1 MIRSRNRNSPLTD
14 ALIFCGAPPKTRLPE
29 ASSGQASHD
38 RDEVRELF
46 AAVQIRPVEHA
57 DAALSDEPTKL
68 QCDRQ
73 AAHGSIVSHEAAAQA
88 SEAAMDSAVAI
99 AIRTD
104 QPQNVTAFLISQT
117 AKVEF

>member
-1 MIRSRNRNSPLTD
+1 VYELLHAPAFVGSGTLIRSRNRYSPLTD

-46 AAVQIRPVEHA
+46 AAVQIRPVEPA
-57 DAALSDEPTKL
+57 DATLSDEPTKL

-73 AAHGSIVSHEAAAQA
+73 AAHGSIVWRPYQC
-88 SEAAMDSAVAI
+88 V
-99 AIRTD
+99 
-104 QPQNVTAFLISQT
+104 
-117 AKVEF
+117 